1 MNISNIVLRK
11 LLGECLVLLAVISWE
26 YTEMLCWKS
35 LAEELI
41 KGCILYMVTIV
52 RARMTV
58 YLFKAWVY
66 SIEPL
71 SFSCLVIRSLLHQSL

>member
-1 MNISNIVLRK
+1 MNISDIVLRK

-26 YTEMLCWKS
+26 HTEMLCWKS
-35 LAEELI
+35 LAEGLI
-41 KGCILYMVTIV
+41 KESVLYIVTMI
-52 RARMTV
+52 RAGMTV
-58 YLFKAWVY
+58 YLFEAWLY